1 MTRIAVT
8 GLAVSSPF
16 GRSLDA
22 YWKGL
27 LEGPPPA
34 RPWTPSW
41 SLFPDVSCLVA
52 RLPDAERLPIA
63 GLCVDLVQRALASA
77 GRAGQTQFALA
88 LGSHFAETDFLGAA
102 EPAPMLATVLAALK
116 HEGPAVNTPIG
127 CAAGNLS
134 LLWALDRVRL
144 GDVPFAVAGG
154 VDLIGPSAAGA
165 FDMLGNLSD
174 TAARPFD
181 VARDGI
187 LLGEGGAMLVLEP
200 LDDARARGAPV
211 LAELLSV
218 ACAHDAEHAL
228 RPALDGHGLE
238 AALRRALLEAGLAAR
253 DVNYV
258 NAHAPGTTVNDPCEA
273 AAYRA
278 VFGARGVPV
287 GSTKAAVG
295 HAQGGANGLEAA
307 ACVLALR
314 EQVMP
319 PTLNVTQV
327 DAALELDVV
336 TEARKG
342 PLDVVVSTA
351 SGMGGANAVAVFRR
365 VRG

>member
-1 MTRIAVT
+1 MIRVAVT
-8 GLAVSSPF
+8 GLAVASPF
-16 GRSLDA
+16 GRSLEA

-27 LEGPPPA
+27 LEEPVPARAWTPPA
-34 RPWTPSW
+34 
-41 SLFPDVSCLVA
+41 FPELSCLVA
-52 RLPDAERLPIA
+52 RLPEPDRLPIA
-63 GLCVDLVQRALASA
+63 ELAADLVRRALTAA
-77 GRAGQTQFALA
+77 GLDRKDYALA
-88 LGSHFAETDFLGAA
+88 LGSHFAETDFVGGAQP
-102 EPAPMLATVLAALK
+102 EPMLSAVVRALGQR
-116 HEGPAVNTPIG
+116 GPAVNTPIG

-134 LLWALDRVRL
+134 LAWALDRVRL
-144 GDVPFAVAGG
+144 GDAPIAVAGG
-154 VDLIGPSAAGA
+154 VDLIGAGAAAA

-200 LDDARARGAPV
+200 LEAARARGATV
-211 LAELLSV
+211 LAELV
-218 ACAHDAEHAL
+218 AVTCAHDAEHAL
-228 RPALDGHGLE
+228 RPALDGHGLAE
-238 AALRRALLEAGLAAR
+238 ALRRALVEAGLAASE
-253 DVNYV
+253 VGYV

-278 VFGARGVPV
+278 VFGPRGVPV

-314 EQVMP
+314 EQVIP
-319 PTLNVTQV
+319 PTLGVTAV
-327 DAALELDVV
+327 DPSLELDVV
-336 TEARKG
+336 TAPRKG
-342 PLDVVVSTA
+342 PLEVVVSTA

-365 VRG
+365 AR